1 MDGSVILLL
10 FQLWYSVCGQAESRE
25 ERTLNLLNKAIVTA
39 GVLLL
44 SVLSVFPSALAH
56 SDLISSDPAAG
67 ASLEQM
73 PESFSLTF
81 NEELISIEGEVVNTL
96 ELQSADGA
104 NYLLSAATIAGPVV
118 SAKVGDGDYPA
129 GNYLLKFR
137 VVSADGH
144 PVTGEISFSTQSAT
158 EIGST
163 PAEPVTTSYIPEPVE
178 SSSKS
183 LFYLLSGLLLLVG
196 ILFGIKRKRGSW
208 HK

>member
-1 MDGSVILLL
+1 MKIQRTLLL
-10 FQLWYSVCGQAESRE
+10 LALTIPLINVSTSPAHAHTSLE
-25 ERTLNLLNKAIVTA
+25 
-39 GVLLL
+39 L
-44 SVLSVFPSALAH
+44 STPSNNQSIEFMPTELSATFDE
-56 SDLISSDPAAG
+56 DLI
-67 ASLEQM
+67 E
-73 PESFSLTF
+73 
-81 NEELISIEGEVVNTL
+81 IEDEVVNTL

-163 PAEPVTTSYIPEPVE
+163 PAEPVTTSFIPEPVE
-178 SSSKS
+178 SSSNT
-183 LFYLLSGLLLLVG
+183 LFFILGGLMLLVG
-196 ILFGIKRKRGSW
+196 ILFRIKRKRGTW
-208 HK
+208 RK